1 MLSCLSKKI
10 TGFNELTGP
19 DTHAIADG
27 ADDFAVACKFEELPI
42 LAATHPGIAFVVK
55 VQCADEISYRQ
66 GLVEYPI
73 GRIIFAA
80 GTGDRNLLERRIRP
94 IVRSLGAAGSI

>member
-1 MLSCLSKKI
+1 VLVKNKI

-55 VQCADEISYRQ
+55 VQCADEISHRQ
-66 GLVEYPI
+66 GLLEYPI
-73 GRIIFAA
+73 GRINNNAIEL
-80 GTGDRNLLERRIRP
+80 NIPSYRIEQAKKNQ
-94 IVRSLGAAGSI
+94 SKTEDE